1 MRKLFIVL
9 VSALLVLGLSIQARA
24 EQSTST
30 FTGERY
36 EEQQV
41 FVYAY
46 NNGSTEIQSYGIV
59 IIDTDGTAGSTLGT
73 YIENTTDADDE
84 LVFGVA
90 AETIAVGAVGKVCIR
105 GPHEVFDDDTTH
117 AVSSIIS
124 SSSTANVSQTYATS
138 DATVGGYAGLVIGA
152 TSSLGGRYCWIW
164 VNPQVHK

>member
-1 MRKLFIVL
+1 MRKLFTIL
-9 VSALLVLGLSIQARA
+9 VSALLVLGISIQARA

-30 FTGERY
+30 FTGKRF

-46 NNGSTEIQSYGIV
+46 NNGSTEVQSYGVV

-90 AETIAVGAVGKVCIR
+90 AETIAVGSVGKVCVR
-105 GPHEVFDDDTTH
+105 GPHEVYDDDSTH
-117 AVSSIIS
+117 AVSSIL
-124 SSSTANVSQTYATS
+124 SSSTTANRTATYSTA
-138 DATVGGYAGLVIGA
+138 DATVGGFLGLVIGA
-152 TSSLGGRYCWIW
+152 TSSLGPDYAWIW
-164 VNPQVHK
+164 VRPQVHK